1 MKLIESSMRRQ
12 LLEVRLTSFHN
23 LNATIENQTLN
34 DELAFVQFLIV
45 LIYSLIDHNNFHL
58 GSQVDTHLHWI
69 TISSQSHVARR
80 LSLFNNYSIMTRRLY
95 TSIAHIVVA
104 CSQVC
109 QRSHLPWNSWCQVL
123 LNTHYSIDFHLHSDT
138 SYFHVEQTKIV
149 LLLVPYCPSLRMI
162 AVGNSI
168 CFFLQETWGRWHCKC
183 WCNCIL

>member
-23 LNATIENQTLN
+23 LNATIEHQTLN
-34 DELAFVQFLIV
+34 DELAFVQLIV

-123 LNTHYSIDFHLHSDT
+123 LNTHSLDFHLHSDT
-138 SYFHVEQTKIV
+138 DLSCLSWTGWLFTTLDLC
-149 LLLVPYCPSLRMI
+149 LLRLYIFVYLLDWI
-162 AVGNSI
+162 I
-168 CFFLQETWGRWHCKC
+168 
-183 WCNCIL
+183 

>member
-23 LNATIENQTLN
+23 LNATIEHQTLN

-95 TSIAHIVVA
+95 NSIANIVVS
-104 CSQVC
+104 CSQIC
-109 QRSHLPWNSWCQVL
+109 QWSHLPWNSWCQVL
-123 LNTHYSIDFHLHSDT
+123 LNTHSLDFHLQWYWPFMPFLDWLALY
-138 SYFHVEQTKIV
+138 YFGLMFIEIIYLCIFTWLDNLGQHV
-149 LLLVPYCPSLRMI
+149 
-162 AVGNSI
+162 
-168 CFFLQETWGRWHCKC
+168 
-183 WCNCIL
+183 

>member
-23 LNATIENQTLN
+23 LNATIEHQTLN
-34 DELAFVQFLIV
+34 DELAFVQLIV

-95 TSIAHIVVA
+95 NSIANIVVSCFTDLSMKSFA
-104 CSQVC
+104 MEFLMPGLIEYTLTRLSFTQWYWPFMPF
-109 QRSHLPWNSWCQVL
+109 LDWL
-123 LNTHYSIDFHLHSDT
+123 ALY
-138 SYFHVEQTKIV
+138 YFGLMFIEIIYLCIFTWLDNLGQHV
-149 LLLVPYCPSLRMI
+149 
-162 AVGNSI
+162 
-168 CFFLQETWGRWHCKC
+168 
-183 WCNCIL
+183 